1 MSKRR
6 QKYETKVQ
14 EVQAILM
21 NFLNQFDVLDS
32 GYFLI
37 ISLLC
42 FFWTANSLFA
52 SMA

>member
-6 QKYETKVQ
+6 QKYETKVK

-21 NFLNQFDVLDS
+21 NFLNPFDVLDL

-42 FFWTANSLFA
+42 FFWIANSLFA